1 MLLDPLFYQSDDVVS
16 ISKELLGKMIYTSFD
31 GVVTGGMIVE
41 TEAYRAPDDKAC
53 HAFGN
58 KLTERTKTMFLEGGT
73 LYVYISYGMHRM
85 INVVTSTKGKAH
97 AILIRAFE
105 PTTGIEKMLERR
117 NHNTLKI
124 ETVNGPGKM
133 AMALGVEKHHNGN
146 SLYTTKSGIW
156 IEDSEHSINED
167 EIQIGPRVGM
177 SIHIGKDA
185 HRPWRFY
192 IKENIWVSRPKIAKY
207 PSIPFEEI

>member
-1 MLLDPLFYQSDDVVS
+1 MLLKPSFYQSDDVVS
-16 ISKELLGKMIYTSFD
+16 ISKELLGKLIYTSFD

-53 HAFGN
+53 HAFEN

-73 LYVYISYGMHRM
+73 LYVYISYGLHRM

-97 AILIRAFE
+97 AVLIRAIE

-117 NHNTLKI
+117 NHDSLNI
-124 ETVNGPGKM
+124 QTVNGPGKM
-133 AMALGVEKHHNGN
+133 AKALGVEKNHNGK
-146 SLYTTKSGIW
+146 SLFLKKSGIW
-156 IEDSEHSINED
+156 IENSNKSLDKD

-177 SIHIGKDA
+177 SLHTGKDA

-192 IKENIWVSRPKIAKY
+192 IKNNIWVSKPKIVKY
-207 PSIPFEEI
+207 PHIPTD

>member
-1 MLLDPLFYQSDDVVS
+1 MILDPLFFQSDDVVS
-16 ISKELLGKMIYTSFD
+16 ISKNLLGKMIYTSFD
-31 GVVTGGMIVE
+31 GVLTGGIIVE

-73 LYVYISYGMHRM
+73 LYVYISYGVHRM
-85 INVVTSTKGKAH
+85 INVVTSTQGKAH
-97 AILIRAFE
+97 AVLIRAFQ
-105 PTTGIEKMLERR
+105 PTIGIEKMLERR
-117 NHNTLKI
+117 NHDRLKI

-133 AMALGVEKHHNGN
+133 AKALGVEIQHNGN
-146 SLYTTKSGIW
+146 SLYTKKSGIW
-156 IEDSEHSINED
+156 IENSDTSIHDD

-177 SIHIGKDA
+177 SIHTGIDA

-192 IKENIWVSRPKIAKY
+192 LRENIWVSKPKIAKY
-207 PSIPFEEI
+207 PNIPFE